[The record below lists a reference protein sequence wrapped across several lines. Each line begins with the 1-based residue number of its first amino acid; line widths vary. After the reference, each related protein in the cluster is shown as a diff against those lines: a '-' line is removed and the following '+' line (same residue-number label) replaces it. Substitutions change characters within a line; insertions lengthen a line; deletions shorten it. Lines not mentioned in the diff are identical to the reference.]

1 MCIRD
6 SHQKLEYILDFIV
19 DLIQLQE
26 FDKKFPIS
34 HEISLDHGMKPVLAL
49 GLDPS
54 GARVVTGGYDYEV
67 KFWDFAGMDSSFR
80 SFRTLQPCERCV
92 TC

>member
-1 MCIRD
+1 MYTD
-6 SHQKLEYILDFIV
+6 STVPQRMLEENDKFTY
-19 DLIQLQE
+19 LQE

-34 HEISLDHGMKPVLAL
+34 HEISLDHGVKPVSAL

-80 SFRTLQPCERCV
+80 SFRTIQPCERYV
-92 TC
+92 WLN

>member
-1 MCIRD
+1 MHDRLCTI
-6 SHQKLEYILDFIV
+6 HV
-19 DLIQLQE
+19 TLQE
-26 FDKKFPIS
+26 FEKKFPIS
-34 HEISLDHGMKPVLAL
+34 HEISLDHGVKPVSAL

-80 SFRTLQPCERCV
+80 SFRTIQPCQRCV
-92 TC
+92 CGSIQRERERERV